1 MGFLPPDNPAGVG
14 QGFVTYTVSPVRTA
28 QTGDVIYAQASIVF
42 DTEPPMDT
50 PRIFNTIDA
59 GTGLTSAPAA
69 LPARAATPQFEV
81 SWSGTDDSQGSAVSS
96 YTIYVSDNG
105 GPYTVWLKDTTLTS
119 ATYAGQDNH
128 TYAFYSVATNNA
140 GNRQAPPSPLATTQV
155 LMHLWHNYAD
165 PYDVNAVD
173 GVTPLDVLLIINWI
187 NAHPGVSTPS
197 APPAMGPPYYD
208 VNADDLILPLD
219 VLLVI
224 NYKIGRASCRER
236 V

>member
-1 MGFLPPDNPAGVG
+1 M
-14 QGFVTYTVSPVRTA
+14 
-28 QTGDVIYAQASIVF
+28 
-42 DTEPPMDT
+42 
-50 PRIFNTIDA
+50 
-59 GTGLTSAPAA
+59 
-69 LPARAATPQFEV
+69 
-81 SWSGTDDSQGSAVSS
+81 
-96 YTIYVSDNG
+96 
-105 GPYTVWLKDTTLTS
+105 
-119 ATYAGQDNH
+119 
-128 TYAFYSVATNNA
+128 ATNNA

-224 NYKIGRASCRER
+224 NYINSHPA
-236 V
+236 